1 MNTSRRKFLKYSAL
15 LSGFFFIPGNPFSK
29 NIISSPLPALK
40 YIPSPA
46 DWKDDKITLSWLG
59 HSTVLIN
66 FYGKW
71 ILTDP
76 VISKKIGIRFLWDTI
91 GPSRMTPA
99 ALKLEEIPKPDLIL
113 LSHAH
118 MDHTDVPTLE
128 YFGEKYPG
136 EINVVTA
143 YLTKDVI
150 QDIEWKSVTVLDWN
164 DETSIDGISIK
175 AIEAKHFGW
184 RYPWEKD
191 RSRGY
196 MKDGRS
202 YNAYY
207 LKMNGKSVVFGG
219 DTAITDKFDIL
230 KNENIDIAIMPI
242 GAYNPWK
249 WNHCNPEE
257 ALEMAARMNAKYF
270 IPIHTKTFSQ
280 SSEPFNEPIE
290 WMNKSAVNFN
300 LKIGLDNIGQTFTLE

>member
-1 MNTSRRKFLKYSAL
+1 MDTSRRKFLKYSTL
-15 LSGFFFIPGNPFSK
+15 LSGTFLIPGNPFSK
-29 NIISSPLPALK
+29 NLFSAPLPALK

-46 DWKDDKITLSWLG
+46 DWKNDNITLSWLG

-99 ALKLEEIPKPDLIL
+99 ALKIEEIPKPDLIL

-136 EINVVTA
+136 EIDVVTA

-150 QDIEWKSVTVLDWN
+150 QDIEWKSVSVLDWN

-175 AIEAKHFGW
+175 AIEVKHFGW

-202 YNAYY
+202 YNAYHIR
-207 LKMNGKSVVFGG
+207 MNGKSIVFGG
-219 DTAITDKFDIL
+219 DTAMTDKLDVL

-257 ALEMAARMNAKYF
+257 ALVMAARMNAKYF

-280 SSEPFNEPIE
+280 SSEPFNEPID
-290 WMNKSAVNFN
+290 WMNKSAVNYN